1 MIYGRLLVNL
11 NEWPLSGD
19 IRNLDDMIIILLS
32 EEIVQKHKDELDNM
46 ELPTDKYALTYLRI
60 NIPVLTYF
68 SYWST
73 DW

>member
-1 MIYGRLLVNL
+1 
-11 NEWPLSGD
+11 
-19 IRNLDDMIIILLS
+19 MIIILLS

-68 SYWST
+68 SY
-73 DW
+73 